1 MTAPEDTLAARS
13 GSLPPGTMLGEYRV
27 DRLLGA
33 GTFGEVYAGEQ
44 PVIGKRVAIKLL
56 REELSARPEVVT
68 RFIAEARAVNLIRH
82 RGIIDI
88 FSFGVAGGR
97 HYFVM
102 ELLHGLTL
110 AALLDREERLR
121 PAQALPILRGVAEA
135 LDAAH
140 AAGVAH
146 SDLKPD
152 NVFLVPDGEGGHAPK
167 LLDFGI
173 AKLLTEE
180 LGIKTATGVA
190 MGTPRYMSPEQC
202 RGKNVDHRAD
212 IYALGVLTH
221 EVLTGHAPFE
231 DGTPVELLLRHTCD
245 PPPRM
250 SSVVADLPPELDAP
264 VLAMLAKKP
273 GDRPASAGAA
283 IAALGGKASAPATIT
298 LPLGTIRMEAP
309 EGPPSPPSAETAL
322 ETPARA
328 PRPAAGLER
337 TQVSAGASPAATAA
351 PTSVSVR
358 ELPRTSRVPYVVVGI
373 VVAALLGA
381 ASLAALQCRPTRP
394 AAATPAPPAPSP
406 PPPVVSAPPLEPLS
420 PSNAASASTQPSS
433 LPSPRP
439 TATARP
445 NAPTVGRPPTARSSE
460 RDLGF

>member
-1 MTAPEDTLAARS
+1 
-13 GSLPPGTMLGEYRV
+13 MLGEYRV

-44 PVIGKRVAIKLL
+44 PLIGKRVALKLL
-56 REELSARPEVVT
+56 RERLSARPDVVT

-82 RGIIDI
+82 RNIIDI
-88 FSFGVAGGR
+88 FSFGVADGR

-102 ELLHGLTL
+102 ELLEGLTL
-110 AALLDREERLR
+110 GELLDREKRLS
-121 PAQALPILRGVAEA
+121 PAAALPILRGVAEA

-146 SDLKPD
+146 RDVKPD
-152 NVFLVPDGEGGHAPK
+152 NVFLVPDGDGGYAPK

-231 DGTPVELLLRHTCD
+231 GGTPLELLLMHACEA
-245 PPPRM
+245 PPRM
-250 SSVVADLPPELDAP
+250 STVCAALPPELDAP

-273 GDRPASAGAA
+273 ADRPASAGAA
-283 IAALGGKASAPATIT
+283 VAALAGTASAKAAVIT
-298 LPLGTIRMEAP
+298 PPLGTIRMGAPVAAEA
-309 EGPPSPPSAETAL
+309 AL
-322 ETPARA
+322 
-328 PRPAAGLER
+328 PAATVRIAKIPQPAMALER
-337 TQVSAGASPAATAA
+337 TQVSAGASPAATVG
-351 PTSVSVR
+351 PISVTVAD
-358 ELPRTSRVPYVVVGI
+358 LPRTNGALYGVAGI
-373 VVAALLGA
+373 LAATLLGVAAFGALHGHRNDQVAPA
-381 ASLAALQCRPTRP
+381 AS
-394 AAATPAPPAPSP
+394 APPAASP
-406 PPPVVSAPPLEPLS
+406 PPPSITPATQAPPEP
-420 PSNAASASTQPSS
+420 PAPRPVVTPAAAPSS
-433 LPSPRP
+433 AP
-439 TATARP
+439 TATGRSSATPAARP
-445 NAPTVGRPPTARSSE
+445 PAPPRSSE